1 MSESMRERPP
11 CSIKD
16 GCGKSRVCSEGVL
29 TKTQNR
35 LISSATANYAPFC
48 ETSCRSSKPARSSS
62 ELRDAMPSVNS
73 PGFAKRPVSNGL
85 PVSVMKGTCK
95 TPFSGSSNLKGLK
108 GWNVVAGPARGVYNS
123 VSDAFPQESAQSY
136 RDFRPASV
144 TKSTHRVSTAERAL
158 LVGVGWKRAPR
169 FPGMPAGE
177 QGRENLSEL
186 VELARSAGAD
196 VAGTVFQLR
205 EAADPATLVGRG
217 KLDEIRAEATAHK
230 APLIIFD
237 SNLSPI
243 QQRNIETATDRRVID
258 RTQLI
263 LDIFA
268 RHARSREGQ
277 LQVELAQLNYLLP
290 RLTGKGTAMSRLGGK
305 SGGGG
310 AGGAGGGAGRIGVRG
325 PGEKKLETDRRRI
338 RDRVRKIEI
347 SIDEVRKQRALR
359 REARNAVP
367 LGTIALVGY
376 TNAGK
381 STLFNA
387 LSRAEVLVSSR
398 MFATLDPTIRALRFP
413 SNRRVL
419 VSDTVGFIRD
429 LPKGL
434 LTAFRATLEEVQE
447 ASLILHV
454 SDVSNPHHEELDG
467 EVEKILRE
475 LGVDGRP
482 RLPVLNKMDRLTPEE
497 RKAVTN
503 GAGKCADTGNAPV
516 LVSALT
522 GDGIEELLRRMDA
535 EMPTDPLVTLSI
547 RMPLAEGRTLAMIH
561 ALGRVLHSEIDD
573 SHMRLDAEVP
583 ASIAKRLRLK
593 DYSVEETFPRAVS

>member
-1 MSESMRERPP
+1 M
-11 CSIKD
+11 
-16 GCGKSRVCSEGVL
+16 
-29 TKTQNR
+29 TKTQH
-35 LISSATANYAPFC
+35 
-48 ETSCRSSKPARSSS
+48 
-62 ELRDAMPSVNS
+62 
-73 PGFAKRPVSNGL
+73 PVS
-85 PVSVMKGTCK
+85 S
-95 TPFSGSSNLKGLK
+95 
-108 GWNVVAGPARGVYNS
+108 
-123 VSDAFPQESAQSY
+123 
-136 RDFRPASV
+136 
-144 TKSTHRVSTAERAL
+144 AERAL

-177 QGRENLSEL
+177 QGRESLLEL
-186 VELARSAGAD
+186 AELARSAGAEI
-196 VAGTVFQLR
+196 AGTVFQVR
-205 EAADPATLVGRG
+205 ESADPATLVGRG

-230 APLIIFD
+230 VPLIIFD

-243 QQRNIETATDRRVID
+243 QQRNIEEATERRVID

-277 LQVELAQLNYLLP
+277 LQVELAQLNYMLP

-338 RDRVRKIEI
+338 RDRVGKIL
-347 SIDEVRKQRALR
+347 SAIDEVRKQRALR

-398 MFATLDPTIRALRFP
+398 MFATLDPTIRALRLP

-447 ASLILHV
+447 AALILQV
-454 SDVSNPHHEELDG
+454 SDVSNPHHDELDE

-475 LGVDGRP
+475 LGVADRP
-482 RLPVLNKMDRLTPEE
+482 RLRALNKMDRLTPEE
-497 RKAVTN
+497 RNAVSSSFRLN
-503 GAGKCADTGNAPV
+503 GSGDRAPI

-522 GDGIEELLRRMDA
+522 GEGIEELLRRVDA
-535 EMPTDPLVTLSI
+535 EMPTDPVVSLSI
-547 RMPLAEGRTLAMIH
+547 RLPLAEGRTLALIH
-561 ALGRVLHSEIDD
+561 ALGRVLQSEVDD

-583 ASIAKRLRLK
+583 VSIAKRLRLSE
-593 DYSVEETFPRAVS
+593 YVVEETFHGSAS

>member
-1 MSESMRERPP
+1 M
-11 CSIKD
+11 
-16 GCGKSRVCSEGVL
+16 
-29 TKTQNR
+29 
-35 LISSATANYAPFC
+35 A
-48 ETSCRSSKPARSSS
+48 
-62 ELRDAMPSVNS
+62 
-73 PGFAKRPVSNGL
+73 
-85 PVSVMKGTCK
+85 
-95 TPFSGSSNLKGLK
+95 
-108 GWNVVAGPARGVYNS
+108 
-123 VSDAFPQESAQSY
+123 
-136 RDFRPASV
+136 
-144 TKSTHRVSTAERAL
+144 
-158 LVGVGWKRAPR
+158 
-169 FPGMPAGE
+169 AGE
-177 QGRENLSEL
+177 QGRESLLEL
-186 VELARSAGAD
+186 VELAGSAGAEI
-196 VAGTVFQLR
+196 AGTVFQLR
-205 EAADPATLVGRG
+205 DAADPATLVGRG

-237 SNLSPI
+237 SNLSPV
-243 QQRNIETATDRRVID
+243 QQRNIEQATERRVID

-277 LQVELAQLNYLLP
+277 LQVELAQLNYMLP
-290 RLTGKGTAMSRLGGK
+290 RLTGKGIAMSRLGGK
-305 SGGGG
+305 SG
-310 AGGAGGGAGRIGVRG
+310 GGGAGRIGVRG

-338 RDRVRKIEI
+338 RERVRKIEL

-387 LSRAEVLVSSR
+387 LSRAEVLVSSK
-398 MFATLDPTIRALRFP
+398 MFATLDPTIRALRLP

-447 ASLILHV
+447 AALILHV
-454 SDVSNPHHEELDG
+454 SDVSNPHHNELDE
-467 EVEKILRE
+467 EVDKILRE
-475 LGVDGRP
+475 LGVDDRP
-482 RLPVLNKMDRLTPEE
+482 RLRVLNKMDRLTPED
-497 RKAVTN
+497 RHAVAS
-503 GAGKCADTGNAPV
+503 GAGKSVGACGAPV

-522 GDGIEELLRRMDA
+522 GEGIEELVQRMDA
-535 EMPTDPLVTLSI
+535 EMPTDPVVKISI
-547 RMPLAEGRTLAMIH
+547 RLPLAEGRTLAMIH

-593 DYSVEETFPRAVS
+593 EFAVEETFSRSTS

>member
-1 MSESMRERPP
+1 M
-11 CSIKD
+11 
-16 GCGKSRVCSEGVL
+16 
-29 TKTQNR
+29 
-35 LISSATANYAPFC
+35 
-48 ETSCRSSKPARSSS
+48 
-62 ELRDAMPSVNS
+62 
-73 PGFAKRPVSNGL
+73 
-85 PVSVMKGTCK
+85 
-95 TPFSGSSNLKGLK
+95 
-108 GWNVVAGPARGVYNS
+108 
-123 VSDAFPQESAQSY
+123 
-136 RDFRPASV
+136 
-144 TKSTHRVSTAERAL
+144 

-177 QGRENLSEL
+177 QGRESLSEL
-186 VELARSAGAD
+186 IELTRSAGAEI
-196 VAGTVFQLR
+196 AGTVFQLR
-205 EAADPATLVGRG
+205 DTADPATLVGRG

-237 SNLSPI
+237 SNLSPM
-243 QQRNIETATDRRVID
+243 QQRNIEKATERRVID

-277 LQVELAQLNYLLP
+277 LQVELAQLNYMLP

-338 RDRVRKIEI
+338 RERVRKIQS
-347 SIDEVRKQRALR
+347 SIEDVRKQRALR
-359 REARNAVP
+359 REARNTVP

-387 LSRAEVLVSSR
+387 LSRAEVLVSSK
-398 MFATLDPTIRALRFP
+398 MFATLDPTIRALRLP

-419 VSDTVGFIRD
+419 LSDTVGFIRD

-447 ASLILHV
+447 AALILHV
-454 SDVSNPHHEELDG
+454 SDVSNPHHDELDE
-467 EVEKILRE
+467 EVEQILRE
-475 LGVDGRP
+475 LGVEGRP
-482 RLPVLNKMDRLTPEE
+482 RLHVLNKIDSLTPEE
-497 RKAVTN
+497 RKALIN
-503 GAGKCADTGNAPV
+503 DAGRSTCGEGAPV

-522 GDGIEELLRRMDA
+522 GEGIDALLRRMDA
-535 EMPTDPLVTLSI
+535 VMPTDPVVTLSI
-547 RMPLAEGRTLAMIH
+547 RLPMAEGRTLALIH
-561 ALGRVLHSEIDD
+561 ALGRVLHSEVDD
-573 SHMRLDAEVP
+573 AHMRLDAEVP
-583 ASIAKRLRLK
+583 ASIAKRLRLT
-593 DYSVEETFPRAVS
+593 DYAVEETSRRPLS